1 MKQAAVVFSM
11 LASSIAAPPVLAQSS
26 TSVAPTIAEA
36 VAELRDRSG
45 KPIGKVTL
53 VQRVSGVVLRGE
65 LEGAESGW
73 RAIHVHEVGRCE
85 GEFES
90 AGGHFNPGDAMHG
103 LDAGGPHAGDLPNFW
118 VHDDGSARFEM
129 VTNRFALT
137 GIPRVASAA
146 AGSSGDAAAGASPVP
161 TLFDDDGAA
170 IIVHARPD
178 DHVSEPSGAAGDRLA
193 CGEIVRR

>member
-1 MKQAAVVFSM
+1 MRPAIVVFSA
-11 LASSIAAPPVLAQSS
+11 LAASAAALPALAQSS
-26 TSVAPTIAEA
+26 TSVAPSTAEA

-53 VQRVSGVVLRGE
+53 VQRVSGVILQGE
-65 LEGAESGW
+65 LEGAAPGW
-73 RAIHVHEVGRCE
+73 RAIHVHEAGRCE

-103 LDAGGPHAGDLPNFW
+103 LNAGGPHAGDLPNFW

-129 VTNRFALT
+129 VTSRFALT
-137 GIPRVASAA
+137 GTARVASAA
-146 AGSSGDAAAGASPVP
+146 AGSSGGAAAGASPVP

-170 IIVHARPD
+170 IVVHAQPD
-178 DHVSEPSGAAGDRLA
+178 DHVSEPSGSAGDRLA
-193 CGEIVRR
+193 CGEIVQR